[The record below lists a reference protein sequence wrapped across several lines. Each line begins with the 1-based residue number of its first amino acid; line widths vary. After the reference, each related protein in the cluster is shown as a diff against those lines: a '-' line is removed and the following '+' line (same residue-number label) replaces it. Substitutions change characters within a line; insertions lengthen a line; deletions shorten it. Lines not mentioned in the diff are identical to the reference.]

1 MQELMVSKRFT
12 TLMKQSKLKKYKFKY
27 VYWEMSRVDVSQ
39 PGRFDLTKDLFL
51 ETSLEFVK

>member
-12 TLMKQSKLKKYKFKY
+12 TLMKQSKLKKYKFKH
-27 VYWEMSRVDVSQ
+27 VFWEMSRVDVSQ

-51 ETSLEFVK
+51 EALFEFVK

>member
-27 VYWEMSRVDVSQ
+27 VYWEMNRVDVSQ

-51 ETSLEFVK
+51 ETLLEFVK

>member
-1 MQELMVSKRFT
+1 
-12 TLMKQSKLKKYKFKY
+12 MKQSKLKKYKFKY

-51 ETSLEFVK
+51 ETLLEFVKSN